1 MNCHATRAVL
11 DLHAEGRLTPRRE
24 KAVAAHLA
32 SCAACRALAAT
43 EPYGEEV
50 SLPHAV
56 RKGPPEFKQRL
67 AAAMKAGRREPAN
80 LPAVTAE
87 LALWPRDL
95 GGVVVAAAALALVA
109 VIVGW
114 SGAPSQQY
122 NQGDELASGRM
133 P

>member
-24 KAVAAHLA
+24 SAVTAHLA
-32 SCAACRALAAT
+32 SCAECTALTT

-56 RKGPPEFKQRL
+56 GKGPAAFKHRL
-67 AAAMKAGRREPAN
+67 AAALKAERAAPEGEASVP
-80 LPAVTAE
+80 E
-87 LALWPRDL
+87 LRLWPRDFS
-95 GGVVVAAAALALVA
+95 GVAAAAAALALIA
-109 VIVGW
+109 VIIGW
-114 SGAPSQQY
+114 SGVPSQRDFG
-122 NQGDELASGRM
+122 GDEITGRL